1 MLGVLVNTGAILIGS
16 LIGLLLKKGI
26 PQRITDA
33 IIKGLGLCVIYIGF
47 SGTLKGENVLIL
59 IFSIAI
65 GTVIGHLIDLDAR
78 LTRGVEKLER
88 RFKKE
93 GQKTNFSEG
102 FITASLVFCV
112 GAMAVVGSLRAGLMG
127 DNQML
132 FTKALLDFVSS
143 IVFAASLGIGVM
155 ASAVAIFIFQGG
167 IVLLSHFIAP
177 LLSDVVIAEMTCV
190 GSLLIF
196 ALGLNLI
203 GVTKFKVMNYLPSVF
218 FPILLCLIIK

>member
-1 MLGVLVNTGAILIGS
+1 MLGVLVNTGAIVLGS
-16 LIGLLLKKGI
+16 LIGLLAKKGL
-26 PQRITDA
+26 PQRIMDA
-33 IIKGLGLCVIYIGF
+33 IIKGLGLCVMYIGW
-47 SGTLKGENVLIL
+47 SGTLKGQNALIL
-59 IFSIAI
+59 ILSIAF
-65 GTVIGHLIDLDAR
+65 GTIVGQTLDLDAR
-78 LTRGVEKLER
+78 LTRGVEKLEH

-93 GQKTNFSEG
+93 GQQVNFSEG

-112 GAMAVVGSLRAGLMG
+112 GAMAVVGSLRAGMMG

-155 ASAVAIFIFQGG
+155 ASAIAIFLFQGG
-167 IVLLSHFIAP
+167 IVLLSHLIAP
-177 LLSDVVIAEMTCV
+177 LLSDVVIAEMTCA

-203 GVTKFKVMNYLPSVF
+203 GVTKFKIMNYLPAVF